1 MITKNNIL
9 TFCLILLISSWYE
22 HKKMLILDISISE
35 KNQTSKNIIS

>member
-1 MITKNNIL
+1 MITKNKIL
-9 TFCLILLISSWYE
+9 TFFLILLISSWYE